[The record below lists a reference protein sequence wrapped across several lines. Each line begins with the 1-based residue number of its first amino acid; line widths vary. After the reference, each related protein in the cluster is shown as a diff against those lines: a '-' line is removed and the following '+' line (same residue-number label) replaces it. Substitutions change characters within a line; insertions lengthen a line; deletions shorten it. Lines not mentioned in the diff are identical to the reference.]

1 MLDECRDL
9 MCVDG
14 CLVIPTHDAEGFAG
28 LVSLFHEGKEPDA
41 AMRRALKLMAIYASE
56 KAKDLAGIEGEQTG
70 ANGNCPLTPRQRE
83 VLAFSALGK
92 TDWEVA
98 QILGISEKTANFHC
112 ERAKEQLG
120 VATRAQAIAIAIHRG
135 WVSL

>member
-1 MLDECRDL
+1 
-9 MCVDG
+9 
-14 CLVIPTHDAEGFAG
+14 
-28 LVSLFHEGKEPDA
+28 
-41 AMRRALKLMAIYASE
+41 
-56 KAKDLAGIEGEQTG
+56 
-70 ANGNCPLTPRQRE
+70 